1 MGIPDIE
8 YYLVLFADC

>member
-1 MGIPDIE
+1 MSIPDIE